1 MLLDNQLPVEIET
14 PPMRSLQMRPALVLM
29 LIALALSA
37 CASQR
42 AVEEPEA
49 ASTGPTVYGTISVS
63 ADHVSTR

>member
-1 MLLDNQLPVEIET
+1 
-14 PPMRSLQMRPALVLM
+14 M

-42 AVEEPEA
+42 AVEEPET
-49 ASTGPTVYGTISVS
+49 ASTGPTFYGTISVS